1 MTDELFFNVMLA
13 ASSCMIVT
21 GLILATVKTPA
32 DERTAKYRVA
42 KYGLTVAVLVLGLL
56 NLVQIGFDPEGDMR
70 YLGSCLA
77 LAVSFVQAMLFTMAV
92 MVLIRPG
99 EVTLRRVVGQTG
111 GIAVIDGALLGG
123 ISPAAAVRVLLCL

>member
-42 KYGLTVAVLVLGLL
+42 KYGLTVAVLVLGIL
-56 NLVQIGFDPEGDMR
+56 NMVQIGFDPDGLQENALHVRDM
-70 YLGSCLA
+70 A
-77 LAVSFVQAMLFTMAV
+77 
-92 MVLIRPG
+92 I
-99 EVTLRRVVGQTG
+99 
-111 GIAVIDGALLGG
+111 
-123 ISPAAAVRVLLCL
+123 